1 MWSRS
6 IQPNVRLSPEKHDKK
21 NTQNPNP
28 VHRSLNLYGWGPRWE
43 AAMLCLMFISVLI
56 VVRKLAHVIIRS
68 DKSTQRSNKIINHE
82 KKYPLQLFW
91 KTLLQTWDVLHLKC
105 IFFSSKHCVI
115 YIHWFFL
122 IFKTRNWIFP
132 QKILPIQSFTVL
144 VERPLTC
151 VRDPPDHMFYMSLSA
166 YQLLYTQTTVNINIA
181 PCCRSIDELYFFF
194 N

>member
-28 VHRSLNLYGWGPRWE
+28 VHRSLNLYGWGPRRE

-122 IFKTRNWIFP
+122 IFKTTKMNFFP
-132 QKILPIQSFTVL
+132 RRSCQYSHSLHWSNVRWPVYVILRTICFIWVYQHISSCTHK
-144 VERPLTC
+144 PL
-151 VRDPPDHMFYMSLSA
+151 
-166 YQLLYTQTTVNINIA
+166 
-181 PCCRSIDELYFFF
+181 
-194 N
+194 